1 MIARI
6 SPNGAVITNPWV
18 TLPAG
23 VGEHFRGS
31 LFQDRYC
38 VLGGDL
44 IAVTTFGE
52 VWRVTSLGVA
62 THVASLGTHLEGVTT
77 VPNSPAT
84 YGPWAGKILIGAEA
98 AGAGTGRLYTV
109 DLGGVVT
116 EYNLGIK
123 PEDIDIV
130 PPNENFYG
138 VSFSGLTTR
147 LVGAPAVE
155 FADKVG
161 NIVITTESPGKM

>member
-1 MIARI
+1 M
-6 SPNGAVITNPWV
+6 
-18 TLPAG
+18 
-23 VGEHFRGS
+23 
-31 LFQDRYC
+31 
-38 VLGGDL
+38 LGGDL

-52 VWRVTSLGVA
+52 VWRVTSLGGA
-62 THVASLGTHLEGVTT
+62 THVASLGTHLAGVTT

-147 LVGAPAVE
+147 LVGFFSSNSTKTPAVLRPTLLSSSRWKKALVHATIA
-155 FADKVG
+155 F
-161 NIVITTESPGKM
+161 IQS